1 MHHWD
6 HHRCQPRHLDWVAL
20 MMGDDAPESPILG
33 TQLGPERPERER
45 EREAAPA
52 RPILPPG
59 SSRDGGG
66 QKLGGNACNFF
77 LTFRYSHNKLYQ

>member
-45 EREAAPA
+45 EAAPA

-77 LTFRYSHNKLYQ
+77 